1 MSTIKYFTALF
12 KDGANKLTPIAWKT
26 TNEDL
31 KLLRKLLINLLQDI
45 KLPGG
50 TGAKGL
56 ITTKA
61 DYKTDRAGS
70 TYGCIDK
77 SLDSY
82 DPDISSD
89 AMTTD

>member
-1 MSTIKYFTALF
+1 MSTIEDATALF
-12 KDGANKLTPIAWKT
+12 KDGADELKPISRNP
-26 TNEDL
+26 TNDNL
-31 KLLRKLLINLLQDI
+31 KSLHKLLINLLQDI

-70 TYGCIDK
+70 TCGCIDK
-77 SLDSY
+77 LLDSY